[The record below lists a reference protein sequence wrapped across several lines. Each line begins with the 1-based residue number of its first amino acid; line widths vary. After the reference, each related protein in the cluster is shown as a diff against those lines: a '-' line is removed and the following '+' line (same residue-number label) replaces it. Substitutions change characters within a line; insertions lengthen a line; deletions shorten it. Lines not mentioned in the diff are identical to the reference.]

1 MQEIKSQAF
10 GLTDAELAAHPT
22 VYRDDALMGQVILI
36 TGGAGGFGRA
46 MAILFTRLGA
56 EVVIAG
62 RDADRLATAAASVG
76 ELTGR
81 APFHHPVNIRQP
93 ETVDALYA
101 AVLER
106 HDRIDTLINNA
117 GGQFAQNAI
126 DFSRKGW
133 LAVIDTNLNG
143 TWWMMQEAARHW
155 RDQSRPGNIINI
167 VVPIARG
174 IPQTAHTTAARA
186 GIVYLS
192 KTVSTEW
199 APFRIRVNCVAPGT
213 IESDGFQHYDP
224 AAVARFR
231 NSNPLKMLGDVWD
244 VAEGCAYLAAPS
256 AKFITGE
263 VLTIDGGMQQWGMA
277 WSAGRPDYF
286 TDGE

>member
-1 MQEIKSQAF
+1 MQTRSQAF
-10 GLTDAELAAHPT
+10 GLTDAELATRST
-22 VYRDDALMGQVILI
+22 VYRDDALLGQVILV

-56 EVVIAG
+56 DVVIAG
-62 RDADRLATAAASVG
+62 RDGDRLAAAAASVG
-76 ELTGR
+76 NLTGR
-81 APFHHPVNIRQP
+81 TPFHHPVNIRQP
-93 ETVDALYA
+93 DSVDALYD
-101 AVLER
+101 AVQAR
-106 HDRIDTLINNA
+106 HGRIDTLVNNA

-143 TWWMMQEAARHW
+143 TWWMMQGAAQRW
-155 RDQSRPGNIINI
+155 RDQARPGNIINI

-199 APFRIRVNCVAPGT
+199 APLGIRVNCVAPGT

-224 AAVARFR
+224 VAVARFR
-231 NSNPLKMLGDVWD
+231 NANPLKMLGDVWD

-263 VLTIDGGMQQWGMA
+263 VLTIDGGMQQWGTA

-286 TDGE
+286 KEGE

>member
-22 VYRDDALMGQVILI
+22 VYRDDALKGQVILI

-62 RDADRLATAAASVG
+62 RDADRLAAAAATVG

-81 APFHHPVNIRQP
+81 TPFHHPVNIRQP

-106 HDRIDTLINNA
+106 HGHIDTLVNNA

-143 TWWMMQEAARHW
+143 TWWMMQEAAKHW
-155 RDQSRPGNIINI
+155 RDQGRPGNIINI

>member
-1 MQEIKSQAF
+1 MQTKSQAF
-10 GLTDAELAAHPT
+10 GLTDAELAARPT
-22 VYRDDALMGQVILI
+22 VYRDDALLGQVILI

-56 EVVIAG
+56 DVVIAG
-62 RDADRLATAAASVG
+62 RDGDRLAAAAASVG
-76 ELTGR
+76 SLTGR

-93 ETVDALYA
+93 ESVDTLFD
-101 AVLER
+101 AVHAR
-106 HDRIDTLINNA
+106 HGRIDTLVNNA

-143 TWWMMQEAARHW
+143 TWWMMQGAARHW
-155 RDQSRPGNIINI
+155 RDQARPGNIINI

-199 APFRIRVNCVAPGT
+199 APLGIRVNCVAPGT

-231 NSNPLKMLGDVWD
+231 NANPLKMLGDVWD

-263 VLTIDGGMQQWGMA
+263 VLTIDGGMQQWGTA

-286 TDGE
+286 KEGE